1 MYSCFRGNMS
11 HGKGGENV
19 KKVTKIEGSKSNK
32 RIKNRVAAYIRVSTS
47 MDAQTESFDAQERHY
62 QELFK
67 QRRDWEPV
75 GIYADEG
82 ISGTSMQNRQGIQH
96 LLDDCRNGKI
106 DLVLTKS
113 ISRFARNLTE
123 CLEAVR
129 ELSFMGVAIHFDKE
143 NLNTQQ
149 MDGELLLSMLGALAE
164 NESKSISKNSKWSFK
179 KRVENGTYKHVSAP
193 FGYDILDGKLV
204 INEEK
209 ACIVRDI
216 FNWYLSGAGTYVI
229 AKRLDELEVEP
240 ERGVQWKDSSV
251 MYILKNER
259 YIGDALFQKT
269 YTDGQYKRH
278 KNNFDVD
285 MMYAQETHEAIVER
299 KVFDQAQQLIKQR
312 QAVILKKDTKV
323 YANVYALSGRIHCQH
338 CEVTFKRRTHYLSKD
353 RSYIAWTCNNRLKDT
368 NLCHTKFIKEM
379 YIEEAFVRMMNKL
392 VFGRKEVLEQTIA
405 RLMKL
410 KPEDESRVHELKSKL
425 KEVQNKLHTLSKL
438 LDSKDVDNKFYLKE
452 EAYLQNMKKELL
464 AELRRTSMEDNQ
476 YSYQIQEM
484 KSLFNAVNQN
494 SYFNFYN
501 EALLERFVKRIVV
514 ENRKTII
521 FELTCGLHLKEEVRV

>member
-1 MYSCFRGNMS
+1 MS
-11 HGKGGENV
+11 HTEGGEKV
-19 KKVTKIEGSKSNK
+19 KKVTKIETNK
-32 RIKNRVAAYIRVSTS
+32 VNKKRKNRVAAYIRVSTA
-47 MDAQTESFDAQERHY
+47 MNAQIESFEAQERHY
-62 QELFK
+62 QQLFK
-67 QRRDWEPV
+67 QQPEWEPV

-82 ISGTSMQNRQGIQH
+82 ISGTNMQKRDGIQR
-96 LLDDCRNGKI
+96 LLEDCRAGNI

-209 ACIVRDI
+209 ASIVRDI

-285 MMYAQETHEAIVER
+285 MMYAQEMHEAIVER
-299 KVFDQAQQLIKQR
+299 EIFEQAQQLIEQR
-312 QAVILKKDTKV
+312 QAVVLKKDPKV
-323 YANVYALSGRIHCQH
+323 YTNVFPLSGRIHCQH
-338 CEVTFKRRTHYLSKD
+338 CEVTFKRRTHYLSHD
-353 RSYIAWTCNNRLKDT
+353 RSYIAWTCKNRLKDT
-368 NLCHTKFIKEM
+368 GLCNTKFIKEM
-379 YIEEAFVRMMNKL
+379 FIEEAFIRMMNKL
-392 VFGRKEVLEQTIA
+392 VFGRKEVLEQTIT
-405 RLMKL
+405 RLMKFEP
-410 KPEDESRVHELKSKL
+410 KDESRVHGLENELQ
-425 KEVQNKLHTLSKL
+425 EVQDRIYRLSKL
-438 LDSKDVDNKFYLKE
+438 LGSKVIDNQFYLRE
-452 EAYLQNMKKELL
+452 EASLQNKKKELL
-464 AELRRTSMEDNQ
+464 AKMRRTNREDNN
-476 YSYQIQEM
+476 YNYQIQEM
-484 KSLFNAVNQN
+484 KSLLTAVNRK
-494 SYFNFYN
+494 SYFDRYDAN
-501 EALLERFVKRIVV
+501 LLGRFVERIVI
-514 ENRKTII
+514 ENRETII
-521 FELTCGLHLKEEVRV
+521 FELTCGLHLKEKVRV